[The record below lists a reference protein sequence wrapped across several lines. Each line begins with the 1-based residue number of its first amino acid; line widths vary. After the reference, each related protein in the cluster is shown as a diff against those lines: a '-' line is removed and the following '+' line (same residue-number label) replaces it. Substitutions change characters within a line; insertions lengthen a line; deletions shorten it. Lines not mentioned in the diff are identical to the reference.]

1 MIFRLYLR
9 VRSWLQATLRRS
21 RMDTEMD
28 SEMRFHLEARAEDL
42 VRSGLPRAEALRQAR
57 LEFGGVD
64 KTKEECR
71 EARGKHLAETLM
83 QDLRYGL
90 RMMLRAPGFTAMA
103 VIVLAL
109 GIGAN
114 TAIFSVVNAVL
125 LRPLP
130 FDQPDRLVQ
139 LWHTPPQAAFP
150 GMKIFTVSPANF
162 IDWRNQSHA
171 FEGMSAYGFGRYTL
185 TGWGD
190 PEAIRTCAGTS
201 GLFS

>member
-139 LWHTPPQAAFP
+139 L
-150 GMKIFTVSPANF
+150 
-162 IDWRNQSHA
+162 
-171 FEGMSAYGFGRYTL
+171 
-185 TGWGD
+185 
-190 PEAIRTCAGTS
+190 
-201 GLFS
+201 

>member
-139 LWHTPPQAAFP
+139 LWHTPPQATFP
-150 GMKIFTVSPANF
+150 GVKEFPLSPANF
-162 IDWRNQSHA
+162 IDWREQSRA
-171 FEGMSAYGFGRYTL
+171 FE
-185 TGWGD
+185 
-190 PEAIRTCAGTS
+190 
-201 GLFS
+201 